1 MAGTDQDLAGLPGP
15 LADALRRTDVT
26 VEMFDTL
33 VTVNR
38 DDYDIIRAELL
49 RLVDEN
55 ETLERAASKH
65 VLRCTE
71 LQAILGTVLPKECA
85 ASGRAEKSEAELAA
99 LKARIAE
106 APIVMPLYAGNIHSD
121 VPMTLVVTAPV
132 ASEWRG
138 KRVRLVVEE

>member
-49 RLVDEN
+49 RLVSDCIAQ
-55 ETLERAASKH
+55 R
-65 VLRCTE
+65 
-71 LQAILGTVLPKECA
+71 LQADTYVAKYGEM
-85 ASGRAEKSEAELAA
+85 RARMARAEAELAA
-99 LKARIAE
+99 LKHA
-106 APIVMPLYAGNIHSD
+106 AGEYMAAVVAYNSNQWDRVNIRKYDAAKSKLGA
-121 VPMTLVVTAPV
+121 LVVLGCEA
-132 ASEWRG
+132 
-138 KRVRLVVEE
+138 